1 MCKFETLIDQIKNL
15 KVNLKHGINVSFY
28 FIYLFLYINIFQS
41 NLLLNTNWKNLILNP
56 IIQKCSKLSI
66 IVLELTKTLRF
77 QKRNKLNPQ
86 PY

>member
-1 MCKFETLIDQIKNL
+1 MIMCKFETLIDQIKNL

-56 IIQKCSKLSI
+56 VI
-66 IVLELTKTLRF
+66 
-77 QKRNKLNPQ
+77 
-86 PY
+86 